1 MNISVFTPSHDS
13 RYLSDCY
20 RSLVSQSYTDWEWVV
35 VLNRGAAKLVRPE
48 NEM

>member
-1 MNISVFTPSHDS
+1 MDISVFTPSHDS

-35 VLNRGAAKLVRPE
+35 VLESRSGCLASARQG
-48 NEM
+48 